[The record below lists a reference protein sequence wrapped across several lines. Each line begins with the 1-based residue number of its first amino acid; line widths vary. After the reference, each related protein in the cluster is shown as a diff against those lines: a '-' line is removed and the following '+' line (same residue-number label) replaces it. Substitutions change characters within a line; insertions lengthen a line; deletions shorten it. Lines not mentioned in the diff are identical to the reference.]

1 MGEKEVFIYSLNF
14 DNEELILKMSKEDN
28 NIRFSLE
35 KSNGDKY
42 SILIISS
49 QIKEVYKAF
58 HTSMTLNE
66 LLIFLHNTIESG
78 NISLIKDENDKS
90 IELKFKIKSGKNY
103 QQFGVKLKLE
113 NKNKNLLK
121 KRDERIIKENNKNS
135 LPAKFDYGGNIE
147 AEKKYGKSTKNTTEY
162 NKPIVQP
169 NYNQPVM
176 QFEYIEPI
184 LQMHYPDGTTKSLPL
199 PPRIQT
205 IDGQIPNI
213 DDAQFK
219 MIQQEMNKYMG
230 NQIQNIN
237 SSKYSMQSV
246 PVKNGYYSVEN
257 EINNNGEKSKFS
269 TFSVKGRPIV
279 FPEQKFINKNSN
291 LGRSNNIIEYLP
303 NIIHQAKIN
312 FSQDNQSYSHR
323 QSNINYNNFISKNN
337 TNSFNYQT
345 NSKYQV
351 PNYMQNKT
359 SYNRNQAYS
368 QSKKNNYNN
377 QLPNYQ
383 YHNNYSNLQHLDH
396 SFDQVISSQ
405 IRSQTTLQQKKF
417 KKYNIR
423 ENIPNKGKSNK
434 NYKINKGEKELK
446 GMENDIERLYRT
458 EEGLIIFRNGI
469 LKGIINKYAEIDDVV
484 SRIQD
489 IILKGAKFNLL
500 YKATFHGDKSSIF
513 HEKCNKHPM
522 TLVLV
527 ETDKGIRFGGFTRK
541 TWDGNCEKKKDND
554 AFVFNVNKNTI
565 FEIVPNQP
573 AIGCYPKCGPVFLG
587 CQIRIYNDFFIKG
600 GSTCHRGLNY
610 KTNKDFE
617 LNNGEQTYIVKDIEV
632 YDIEAIDV

>member
-113 NKNKNLLK
+113 NTNKNLLK

-147 AEKKYGKSTKNTTEY
+147 AEKKYGKSTKNTTEF

-423 ENIPNKGKSNK
+423 ENIPNNGKLNK
-434 NYKINKGEKELK
+434 NYKKNKG
-446 GMENDIERLYRT
+446 
-458 EEGLIIFRNGI
+458 
-469 LKGIINKYAEIDDVV
+469 
-484 SRIQD
+484 
-489 IILKGAKFNLL
+489 
-500 YKATFHGDKSSIF
+500 
-513 HEKCNKHPM
+513 
-522 TLVLV
+522 
-527 ETDKGIRFGGFTRK
+527 
-541 TWDGNCEKKKDND
+541 
-554 AFVFNVNKNTI
+554 
-565 FEIVPNQP
+565 
-573 AIGCYPKCGPVFLG
+573 
-587 CQIRIYNDFFIKG
+587 
-600 GSTCHRGLNY
+600 
-610 KTNKDFE
+610 
-617 LNNGEQTYIVKDIEV
+617 
-632 YDIEAIDV
+632 